1 MRQFEFI
8 CIYHLSEVGSWFF
21 KVSLYKYKRW
31 KMFNGENV
39 KRMSI
44 EQYNIEL
51 DKAMEEVKR
60 EETYTHDEVIKM
72 VQTINDKKNILT
84 PDESETFVVNFVSTS
99 C

>member
-1 MRQFEFI
+1 
-8 CIYHLSEVGSWFF
+8 
-21 KVSLYKYKRW
+21 
-31 KMFNGENV
+31 MFNGENV

>member
-1 MRQFEFI
+1 
-8 CIYHLSEVGSWFF
+8 
-21 KVSLYKYKRW
+21 
-31 KMFNGENV
+31 MFNGENV

-72 VQTINDKKNILT
+72 VHTINDKKNILT